1 MVLHGIADVLRYCHT
16 DGSRSLGWK
25 GEFSTSTSFVLVTSG
40 LCLQPRTSTCITI
53 LFRLSI
59 SLVKLPKANPQVGA
73 RNPVLPP
80 APFVRFFRPFVLSFW
95 PSVGLLEERCLN
107 LLDGWIHANTWEP
120 WSVDFSLPPAKKSC
134 INFYIMQNHGWRHIE
149 GSFQPGTWM

>member
-1 MVLHGIADVLRYCHT
+1 MVLHGYCRRIAVLPHT
-16 DGSRSLGWK
+16 WQQKSRLE

-53 LFRLSI
+53 QIRLSI

-80 APFVRFFRPFVLSFW
+80 APFVRFFRTFVLSFW

-107 LLDGWIHANTWEP
+107 LLDGCANPCKHMRAMIGWFQPSTCE
-120 WSVDFSLPPAKKSC
+120 K
-134 INFYIMQNHGWRHIE
+134 YIMQNHGWKTHWRL
-149 GSFQPGTWM
+149 GPGTWV

>member
-1 MVLHGIADVLRYCHT
+1 MVLHGYCRRIAVLPHT
-16 DGSRSLGWK
+16 WQQKSRLE

-53 LFRLSI
+53 QIRLSI

-80 APFVRFFRPFVLSFW
+80 APFVRFFRTFVLSFW
-95 PSVGLLEERCLN
+95 PSVGLLEERCLTVGSMQTHESHDRLISAFHLRKIYN
-107 LLDGWIHANTWEP
+107 AELRMKDTLKARTRDL
-120 WSVDFSLPPAKKSC
+120 SVSC
-134 INFYIMQNHGWRHIE
+134 
-149 GSFQPGTWM
+149 